1 MSEYRNRTS
10 GAVNTQGEIRR
21 SMPNTSLPRVWTADI
36 CEFLGI
42 DPVLAAPAPAASGE
56 YKVVSRNGVV
66 QDANGNWVEAYVER
80 DMFADYTRTD
90 VAEDGTETEVTVTKT
105 EQEQAYTATKN
116 AEAATAARATRDGLI
131 ASCDWMAIKAFEGGT
146 TVSTEW
152 ATYRQALRD
161 VSAQAGFP
169 NTIVWPTQPEQ

>member
-56 YKVVSRNGVV
+56 YKSVSRNGVV
-66 QDANGNWVEAYVER
+66 QDANGNWVFAWVER
-80 DMFADYTRTD
+80 DMFSDYVND
-90 VAEDGTETEVTVTKT
+90 EGVTVTKA
-105 EQEQAYTATKN
+105 EQEQAYTARKD
-116 AEAATAARATRDGLI
+116 AEAATAARAERDKLI

-146 TVSTEW
+146 GVATDW

-161 VSAQAGFP
+161 VTDQAGFP
-169 NTIVWPTQPEQ
+169 NKITWPTQPE

>member
-42 DPVLAAPAPAASGE
+42 DPVLAAPAPEASGE
-56 YKVVSRNGVV
+56 YKVVSRNGVT
-66 QDANGNWVEAYVER
+66 QDALGNWVEAYVER
-80 DMFADYTRTD
+80 DMFADYVD
-90 VAEDGTETEVTVTKT
+90 EEGVTVTKT
-105 EQEQAYTATKN
+105 EQEEAYTARKD
-116 AEAATAARATRDGLI
+116 AEAATAARAERDKLI
-131 ASCDWMAIKAFEGGT
+131 ASCDWMAIKAFEAGT
-146 TVSTEW
+146 GVATEW

-161 VSAQAGFP
+161 VSAQEGFP

>member
-21 SMPNTSLPRVWTADI
+21 SMPNTSLPRVWTAAI
-36 CEFLGI
+36 CDSLGI
-42 DPVLAAPAPAASGE
+42 DPVLAAPAPEASGE
-56 YKVVSRNGVV
+56 YKSVGRNGVV
-66 QDANGNWVEAYVER
+66 QDANGNWVFAWVER
-80 DMFADYTRTD
+80 DMFADYVD
-90 VAEDGTETEVTVTKT
+90 EDGVTVTKAS
-105 EQEQAYTATKN
+105 QEEAYTANKD

-131 ASCDWMAIKAFEGGT
+131 ASCDWMAIKAFEGGA
-146 TVSTEW
+146 TVSAEW

-169 NTIVWPTQPEQ
+169 NDITWPEKP

>member
-1 MSEYRNRTS
+1 MSEYRNRST
-10 GAVNTQGEIRR
+10 GEVNTQGAIRKLH
-21 SMPNTSLPRVWTADI
+21 PNTSLPRVWTADI

-56 YKVVSRNGVV
+56 YKVVSCNGVT
-66 QDANGNWVEAYVER
+66 QDANGNWVQAYVES
-80 DMFADYTRTD
+80 DMFADYVD
-90 VAEDGTETEVTVTKT
+90 EDGVTVTKAS
-105 EQEQAYTATKN
+105 QEEAYTATKD

>member
-36 CEFLGI
+36 CDSLGI
-42 DPVLAAPAPAASGE
+42 DPVLAAPAPEASGE

-66 QDANGNWVEAYVER
+66 QDALGNWVQAYVER
-80 DMFADYTRTD
+80 DMFADYVD
-90 VAEDGTETEVTVTKT
+90 EDGVTVTKVS
-105 EQEQAYTATKN
+105 QEEAYTARKD
-116 AEAATAARATRDGLI
+116 AEAATAARAERDKLI

-161 VSAQAGFP
+161 VPLQAGFP
-169 NTIVWPTQPEQ
+169 WTVEWPTQP

>member
-36 CEFLGI
+36 CDSLGI
-42 DPVLAAPAPAASGE
+42 DPVLAAPAPDASGE

-66 QDANGNWVEAYVER
+66 QDANNNWVEAYVER

-105 EQEQAYTATKN
+105 EQEQAYTATKD
-116 AEAATAARATRDGLI
+116 AEAATTARATRDKLI

-169 NTIVWPTQPEQ
+169 NDITWPEKP

>member
-10 GAVNTQGEIRR
+10 GAVNTQGAIRKLH
-21 SMPNTSLPRVWTADI
+21 PNTSLPRVWTADI

-56 YKVVSRNGVV
+56 YKVVSRNGVT

-80 DMFADYTRTD
+80 DMFADYVD
-90 VAEDGTETEVTVTKT
+90 EEGVTVTKAS
-105 EQEQAYTATKN
+105 QEEAYTATKD

-131 ASCDWMAIKAFEGGT
+131 ASCDWMAIKAFEAGT

-169 NTIVWPTQPEQ
+169 NDITWPEKPE

>member
-1 MSEYRNRTS
+1 MSEYRNRST
-10 GAVNTQGEIRR
+10 GEVNTQGEIRR
-21 SMPNTSLPRVWTADI
+21 SMPNTSLPRVWTAAI
-36 CEFLGI
+36 CDSLGI
-42 DPVLAAPAPAASGE
+42 DPVLAAPAPEASGE
-56 YKVVSRNGVV
+56 YKVVSRNGVT

-80 DMFADYTRTD
+80 DMFADYVD
-90 VAEDGTETEVTVTKT
+90 EDGVTVTKA
-105 EQEQAYTATKN
+105 EQEQAYTARKD

-169 NTIVWPTQPEQ
+169 HDITWPTQPE

>member
-1 MSEYRNRTS
+1 MSEYRNRTT

-56 YKVVSRNGVV
+56 YKVVSRNGVT
-66 QDANGNWVEAYVER
+66 QDANGNWVFAWLER
-80 DMFADYTRTD
+80 DMFADYVD
-90 VAEDGTETEVTVTKT
+90 EDGVTVTKA
-105 EQEQAYTATKN
+105 EQEQAYTARKN
-116 AEAATAARATRDGLI
+116 DEAATAVRAERDKLI

-146 TVSTEW
+146 AVSTEW

-169 NTIVWPTQPEQ
+169 NDITWPTQPE

>member
-56 YKVVSRNGVV
+56 YKVVSRNGVT
-66 QDANGNWVEAYVER
+66 QDANGNWVQAYVES
-80 DMFADYTRTD
+80 DMFADYVD
-90 VAEDGTETEVTVTKT
+90 EDGVTVTKAS
-105 EQEQAYTATKN
+105 QEEAYTATKD

>member
-1 MSEYRNRTS
+1 MSEYRNRTT

-21 SMPNTSLPRVWTADI
+21 SIPNTSLPRVWGADI

-42 DPVLAAPAPAASGE
+42 DPVLAAPAPAPSGE
-56 YKVVSRNGVV
+56 YKVVSRTGVT

-80 DMFADYTRTD
+80 DMFADYVD
-90 VAEDGTETEVTVTKT
+90 EDGVTVTKT
-105 EQEQAYTATKN
+105 EQEQAYTARKN
-116 AEAATAARATRDGLI
+116 EEAATAVRAERDKLI

-146 TVSTEW
+146 AVSTEW

-169 NTIVWPTQPEQ
+169 NDITWPEKPE

>member
-42 DPVLAAPAPAASGE
+42 DPVLEAPAPTPSGE
-56 YKVVSRNGVV
+56 YKVVSRDGVT
-66 QDANGNWVEAYVER
+66 QDALGNWVQAYVES

-105 EQEQAYTATKN
+105 EQEQAYTARKD

-146 TVSTEW
+146 GVATEW

-169 NTIVWPTQPEQ
+169 NDITWPEKPE

>member
-1 MSEYRNRTS
+1 MSEYRNRTT

-36 CEFLGI
+36 CDSLGI

-80 DMFADYTRTD
+80 DMFADYVD
-90 VAEDGTETEVTVTKT
+90 EEGVTVTKAS
-105 EQEQAYTATKN
+105 QEEAYTARKD
-116 AEAATAARATRDGLI
+116 AEAATAARAERDKLI

-161 VSAQAGFP
+161 VSAQEGFP
-169 NTIVWPTQPEQ
+169 NSVTWPEKP

>member
-66 QDANGNWVEAYVER
+66 QDANNNWVEAYVER
-80 DMFADYTRTD
+80 DMFADYVD
-90 VAEDGTETEVTVTKT
+90 EDGVTVTKAS
-105 EQEQAYTATKN
+105 QEEAYTARKD
-116 AEAATAARATRDGLI
+116 AEAATAVRAERDKLI
-131 ASCDWMAIKAFEGGT
+131 DSCDWMAIKAFEGGT
-146 TVSTEW
+146 TVGTDW

-161 VSAQAGFP
+161 VTDQAGFP
-169 NTIVWPTQPEQ
+169 NKITWPTQPE

>member
-1 MSEYRNRTS
+1 MSEYRNRTT

-21 SMPNTSLPRVWTADI
+21 SMPNTSLPRVWTAAI
-36 CEFLGI
+36 CDSLGI
-42 DPVLAAPAPAASGE
+42 DPVLAAPSPEASGE
-56 YKVVSRNGVV
+56 YKVVSRNGVT

-80 DMFADYTRTD
+80 DMFADYVD
-90 VAEDGTETEVTVTKT
+90 EDGVTVTKAS
-105 EQEQAYTATKN
+105 QEEAYTARKD

-161 VSAQAGFP
+161 VSAQVGFP
-169 NTIVWPTQPEQ
+169 NDITWPEKPE

>member
-1 MSEYRNRTS
+1 MSEYRNRSTGEVKS
-10 GAVNTQGEIRR
+10 QGAIRK

-42 DPVLAAPAPAASGE
+42 DPVLEAPAPEASGE
-56 YKVVSRNGVV
+56 YKAVNRNGVV
-66 QDANGNWVEAYVER
+66 QDALGNWVFAWVER
-80 DMFADYTRTD
+80 DMFADYVD
-90 VAEDGTETEVTVTKT
+90 EDGVTVTKSS
-105 EQEQAYTATKN
+105 QEESYTARKN
-116 AEAATAARATRDGLI
+116 EEAATAARAERDKLI

-169 NTIVWPTQPEQ
+169 NDITWPEKP

>member
-36 CEFLGI
+36 CDSLGI

-80 DMFADYTRTD
+80 DMFADYVD
-90 VAEDGTETEVTVTKT
+90 EDGVTVTKSS
-105 EQEQAYTATKN
+105 QEAAYTATKD
-116 AEAATAARATRDGLI
+116 AEAATAVRAERDKLI
-131 ASCDWMAIKAFEGGT
+131 ASYDWMAIKAFEGGT

-169 NTIVWPTQPEQ
+169 NDITWPEKPE

>member
-21 SMPNTSLPRVWTADI
+21 SMPNTSLPRVWTSSI
-36 CEFLGI
+36 CDSLGI
-42 DPVLAAPAPAASGE
+42 DPVLAAPAPETSGE

-66 QDANGNWVEAYVER
+66 QDALGNWVFAWVER
-80 DMFADYTRTD
+80 DMFADYVD
-90 VAEDGTETEVTVTKT
+90 EDGVTVTKAS
-105 EQEQAYTATKN
+105 QEEAYTARKD

-161 VSAQAGFP
+161 VTDQAGFP
-169 NTIVWPTQPEQ
+169 NEITWPEKPE

>member
-42 DPVLAAPAPAASGE
+42 DPVLAAPAPAASSE
-56 YKVVSRNGVV
+56 YKVVGRNGVV

-80 DMFADYTRTD
+80 DMFADY
-90 VAEDGTETEVTVTKT
+90 VNEEGVTVTKA
-105 EQEQAYTATKN
+105 EQEQAYTATKD

-131 ASCDWMAIKAFEGGT
+131 ASCDWMAIKAFEAGT
-146 TVSTEW
+146 AVSTDW

-169 NTIVWPTQPEQ
+169 NDITWPEKPE